1 MFITFSVGLFYLWVC
16 AATLPTLI
24 NEIEREE
31 QLATINKLQE
41 LLENKNGLLNFK
53 NQNTYYKDD
62 NDDLLLERRNLFVL
76 PRHKHFGKMA
86 NEPYYRSNF
95 IQ

>member
-1 MFITFSVGLFYLWVC
+1 MGLFYLWVC

-41 LLENKNGLLNFK
+41 LLENKNGPFR

-62 NDDLLLERRNLFVL
+62 SDDLLLERTNLFVL
-76 PRHKHFGKMA
+76 PRHKHVGKMA
-86 NEPYYRSNF
+86 NGPYYRSNF